1 MIFVKVVLVV
11 LVVCRFADV
20 LGKENSTSDLL
31 NSADLRLSSD
41 LTSAHVVSGMG
52 VSSIASGRVIDLTDL
67 LVEALDSLSL
77 FTASALLIKL
87 LLVESL
93 VQLEYLLLDAV
104 VSSSLVGLILL
115 VLLHLVQHSRLS

>member
-1 MIFVKVVLVV
+1 LIFVKVVLVV

-41 LTSAHVVSGMG
+41 LTSAHVVSSMG